1 MRHPR
6 AGNPRATRAVDDVGV
21 RVAIVTESVLP
32 RDDVADDVLR
42 VADQLGARGHEVLV
56 LCARSAAERQAHDGI
71 EPVPVRPVPARAVR
85 SVLAATAPH
94 VVHAAGPG
102 TRPRGQ
108 ARSSARV
115 RPPSP
120 RAKFRSTLHTPSSPC
135 S

>member
-21 RVAIVTESVLP
+21 RVAIVIESVLP
-32 RDDVADDVLR
+32 RDDVLR

-56 LCARSAAERQAHDGI
+56 LCARSAAERQARDGI

-85 SVLAATAPH
+85 SVLAATAPD

>member
-21 RVAIVTESVLP
+21 RVAIVTESVLL
-32 RDDVADDVLR
+32 RDDVLR

-56 LCARSAAERQAHDGI
+56 LCARSAAERQARDGI

-85 SVLAATAPH
+85 SVLAATAPD

>member
-21 RVAIVTESVLP
+21 RVAIVTESVLL
-32 RDDVADDVLR
+32 RDDVLR

-85 SVLAATAPH
+85 SVLAATAPD

>member
-32 RDDVADDVLR
+32 RD
-42 VADQLGARGHEVLV
+42 
-56 LCARSAAERQAHDGI
+56 GI

-85 SVLAATAPH
+85 SVLAATAPD